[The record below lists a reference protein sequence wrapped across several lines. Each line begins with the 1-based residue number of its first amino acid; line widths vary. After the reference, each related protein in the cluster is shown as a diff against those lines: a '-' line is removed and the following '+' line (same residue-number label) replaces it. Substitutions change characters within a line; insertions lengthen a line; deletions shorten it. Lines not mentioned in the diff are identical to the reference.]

1 MTTRKHLE
9 DDSYRDARELNDRGK
24 TERKS
29 LDEEINEWN
38 KRNRGKKDPI
48 TGMDLVRKSGK
59 GKFKK
64 DPRREANA

>member
-48 TGMDLVRKSGK
+48 TGMDLVRKLGK

>member
-29 LDEEINEWN
+29 MDEEINEWN
-38 KRNRGKKDPI
+38 KKHRGKKDPL
-48 TGMDLVRKSGK
+48 TGMDLV
-59 GKFKK
+59 
-64 DPRREANA
+64 